1 MELFLGIDIGTTH
14 MKVCAVRPDGSVCHT
29 VLRDQSVRELP
40 GWGSCFRAEELWEK
54 TEDCLKELF
63 SQIDRKQIR
72 AIGITSMAEAGV
84 AVDADGVPLTPV
96 VPWNAGQGGPEEAD
110 FPASL
115 RGFSLYRKTGLIW
128 HRKYTINQLLSLKT
142 SRPELFE
149 RMDCFLSVSD
159 YLFFRLTGERRTEE
173 SLACRTM
180 LYNIFEGQWDS
191 ELTAFAGVTG
201 KMPPVGKGSTGWP
214 ILKK

>member
-1 MELFLGIDIGTTH
+1 MCGKARRFRLPY
-14 MKVCAVRPDGSVCHT
+14 RPQGSV
-29 VLRDQSVRELP
+29 RAGASEL
-40 GWGSCFRAEELWEK
+40 GALLSCRGALGENGGLPEGA
-54 TEDCLKELF
+54 F

-159 YLFFRLTGERRTEE
+159 YLFSVLRENAGRR
-173 SLACRTM
+173 
-180 LYNIFEGQWDS
+180 NPWP
-191 ELTAFAGVTG
+191 AGRCFITYLRANGTVN
-201 KMPPVGKGSTGWP
+201 
-214 ILKK
+214 